1 MMNFYNQIHQRLQQR
16 NINTR
21 VFMGASG
28 IIVAILVFAV
38 LAPKWADATFKHLQ
52 SMIVD
57 NASWYYIL
65 TVAINFIDHCLFGNF
80 ALWQYQIRLRPF
92 QTRIQQFFMVCYAV
106 FGRHGDW
113 FDVFWCG

>member
-65 TVAINFIDHCLFGNF
+65 TVAIIL
-80 ALWQYQIRLRPF
+80 LTTVYL
-92 QTRIQQFFMVCYAV
+92 
-106 FGRHGDW
+106 
-113 FDVFWCG
+113 